1 LLEWPKFEIEIEG
14 YNPLIITI
22 ENHSLEKKDLLDS
35 RKITFFGSRKWKN
48 RFQKYNLICKS
59 RK

>member
-14 YNPLIITI
+14 YNPLIIII
-22 ENHSLEKKDLLDS
+22 ENNSLEKNVLLDC

-48 RFQKYNLICKS
+48 RFKNII
-59 RK
+59 